1 MLLQEACFT
10 SPWTKR
16 EREVMDN
23 MLGEHG
29 KRFACV
35 AKEVGTRSI
44 ADCIDRYYKVHLR
57 DEFKPTWRKMARIKR
72 AVDGKNKRE
81 EHSKVLAPVAK
92 VAPRPRHSAWAGG
105 AGQAGSAG
113 GVHWPPMNSARLTAA
128 VSGTAGDFGMA
139 LASLGSMPESGRLPG
154 RYQSRRKG
162 VTGASEIIH
171 APALVHPGA
180 AGLPGSPEMFPNSN
194 APVPPFMSEP
204 ITGAVQDPHLPVLSS
219 AAQLP
224 GFGGGQHPAAP
235 TSTLR
240 TGFAPTSSL
249 STPVMASV
257 CAYLPEPNNWPDVLF
272 ISTFLQFADQ
282 SYRTAPSVKH

>member
-1 MLLQEACFT
+1 
-10 SPWTKR
+10 
-16 EREVMDN
+16 MDN

-105 AGQAGSAG
+105 AVHAGSAG
-113 GVHWPPMNSARLTAA
+113 GVHWPPMNPARLTAA
-128 VSGTAGDFGMA
+128 ASGTAGDFGMA
-139 LASLGSMPESGRLPG
+139 LASLGSMPESSRLPG
-154 RYQSRRKG
+154 RYQSRRRG
-162 VTGASEIIH
+162 ITGTSENMHAAAPINTGAT
-171 APALVHPGA
+171 
-180 AGLPGSPEMFPNSN
+180 GLPSSPEIFSN
-194 APVPPFMSEP
+194 PHASILPFMSER
-204 ITGAVQDPHLPVLSS
+204 ITGAVQEPRLPVLSS
-219 AAQLP
+219 AAQFP
-224 GFGGGQHPAAP
+224 GVAGGPHSAVP
-235 TSTLR
+235 TTTPR

-249 STPVMASV
+249 STQVMASV
-257 CAYLPEPNNWPDVLF
+257 CAYLSDV
-272 ISTFLQFADQ
+272 S
-282 SYRTAPSVKH
+282 RTIGEVSC